1 MLLTK
6 EEKNRIEIIQAVV
19 EGKLDVEDAATLL
32 SLSVRQVYR
41 LIARADEGSII
52 SILHANK
59 GRVASN
65 KISDQLWKHIFLL
78 VKQHY
83 QGINDRHLQEIL
95 KREHSIEVGRE
106 SLRKRLRLEGFAPK
120 RKRRKKKY
128 RARRERKAAF
138 GCMLQIDASPHD
150 WLEGRGERLTL
161 VGARDDATGYVWCR
175 FEESETTWAY
185 IALMREIL
193 LSHGL
198 PFSLYSDR
206 HTIFHSPREATIIE
220 QLNNQKPLTQFG
232 RAMNELG
239 IKIIKAYSPQA
250 KGRIERLWEFF
261 QDRLVVEMR
270 LKGITTKEEANQY
283 LPGFLKQI
291 NARYTVPAQQAETVF
306 RISPRARELDRILCL
321 KETRVVNSDHTLSYE
336 GLIIQLPR
344 STKYASI
351 AKQRVEILRLRDGS
365 VEVVYKEQVIQRF
378 TQKAMERMLKEKQ

>member
-6 EEKNRIEIIQAVV
+6 EEKNRLEIIQALI

-32 SLSVRQVYR
+32 SLSVRQIYR
-41 LIARADEGSII
+41 LIARADEGSIS

-65 KISDQLWKHIFLL
+65 KIADQLWERILLL

-83 QGINDRHLQEIL
+83 QGVNDRHLQEIL
-95 KREHSIEVGRE
+95 RREHSIEVGRE

-128 RARRERKAAF
+128 RGRRERKAAF

-150 WLEGRGERLTL
+150 WLEGRAQRLTL

-185 IALMREIL
+185 IALMRAIL

-206 HTIFHSPREATIIE
+206 HTIFHSPREATITE

-270 LKGITTKEEANQY
+270 LKGIKTKEEANQY
-283 LPGFLKQI
+283 LPDFLKQI
-291 NARYTVPAQQAETVF
+291 NARYTVPAQQADTVF
-306 RISPRARELDRILCL
+306 RLSPRARELDRVLCL

-351 AKQRVEILRLRDGS
+351 AKQRVEVLQLKDGS
-365 VEVVYKEQVIQRF
+365 IEIVYKKQVIQRF

>member
-1 MLLTK
+1 
-6 EEKNRIEIIQAVV
+6 
-19 EGKLDVEDAATLL
+19 
-32 SLSVRQVYR
+32 
-41 LIARADEGSII
+41 
-52 SILHANK
+52 
-59 GRVASN
+59 
-65 KISDQLWKHIFLL
+65 
-78 VKQHY
+78 
-83 QGINDRHLQEIL
+83 
-95 KREHSIEVGRE
+95 
-106 SLRKRLRLEGFAPK
+106 
-120 RKRRKKKY
+120 
-128 RARRERKAAF
+128 
-138 GCMLQIDASPHD
+138 MLQIDASPHD
-150 WLEGRGERLTL
+150 WLEGRAGRLTL

-175 FEESETTWAY
+175 FEEAETTWAY

-270 LKGITTKEEANQY
+270 LKGIKTKEEANQY

-291 NARYTVPAQQAETVF
+291 NARYTVPAQQADTVF
-306 RISPRARELDRILCL
+306 RLSPRARELDRILCL

-351 AKQRVEILRLRDGS
+351 AKQRVEVLQLKDGS
-365 VEVVYKEQVIQRF
+365 VEVVYKKQVIQRL
-378 TQKAMERMLKEKQ
+378 TEKAMKRMLKEKQ